1 VYAGL
6 LADADEIRPF
16 AGRVGGFFLAAG
28 RAAAVREPG
37 LVFLD
42 FEFEAFEFDP
52 FRSVSQE
59 RKMNDKKTAKKK

>member
-1 VYAGL
+1 MYIGL
-6 LADADEIRPF
+6 LAAAEGALPT
-16 AGRVGGFFLAAG
+16 AGRVGGFFLAGG

-52 FRSVSQE
+52 FRIVSHE
-59 RKMNDKKTAKKK
+59 KKINDENTAKKK